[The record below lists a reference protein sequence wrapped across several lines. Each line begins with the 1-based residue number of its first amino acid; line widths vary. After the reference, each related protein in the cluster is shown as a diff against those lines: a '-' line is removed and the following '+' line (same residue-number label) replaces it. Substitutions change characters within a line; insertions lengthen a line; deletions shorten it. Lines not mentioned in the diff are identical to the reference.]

1 MEDREKESPLPEVV
15 AEGSAGE
22 DAEGGPESV
31 VGAGE
36 TADAAKLKEQLA
48 YLAAEF
54 ENFRKRVAREREA
67 QAAFGN
73 EQLLRAVLPFLD
85 NLERAM
91 AQEGA
96 SADALLSGVRM
107 TYDQFLAE
115 LRKFGLVQ
123 LPAQA
128 GTFDPSLH
136 EAIASVP
143 FPGKPGGEILA
154 EARRGYLLHGRLLRP
169 AQVTVT
175 AAPPEDDG
183 GDAPA
188 GSGGRT

>member
-1 MEDREKESPLPEVV
+1 MEDRENELQP
-15 AEGSAGE
+15 AETMAKVPAGE
-22 DAEGGPESV
+22 DAEEGPASGGES
-31 VGAGE
+31 AE
-36 TADAAKLKEQLA
+36 TAGGAKLKEQLA

-73 EQLLRAVLPFLD
+73 ERLLCVVLPFLD

-91 AQEGA
+91 GQAGA
-96 SADALLSGVRM
+96 SADALISGVRM
-107 TYDQFLAE
+107 TYDQFLLE
-115 LRKFGLVQ
+115 LRKFGLEQ
-123 LPAQA
+123 LPAQS

-143 FPGKPGGEILA
+143 SPGKPGGAILA
-154 EARRGYLLHGRLLRP
+154 EARKGYLLHGRLLRP
-169 AQVTVT
+169 AQVTV
-175 AAPPEDDG
+175 AAVPPEDGG

-188 GSGGRT
+188 GSGE